1 MSFRIKNDKFTVHI
15 NITCYYAG
23 WRREPASKIWSN
35 FVFIVVTN
43 WQVFLSLPASQAC
56 REKLC
61 DFIGCNFKSRA
72 SQVGLNTNRQKILL
86 NFSNGNIFS
95 VRNSGIN
102 NYLFEI
108 TSMICVFSSNLSLR
122 SCSVVLYTCSA
133 SANSAARSFSFSWT
147 WRCSFKTVSLCCSSI
162 SWICC
167 NSEAFSCSN

>member
-1 MSFRIKNDKFTVHI
+1 MFTVHI

-35 FVFIVVTN
+35 FIFIVVTN
-43 WQVFLSLPASQAC
+43 WQVFFKPSCIPSLPW
-56 REKLC
+56 KVVW
-61 DFIGCNFKSRA
+61 FIGCNFKSHA
-72 SQVGLNTNRQKILL
+72 SQVGLNTNRQNIFL

-102 NYLFEI
+102 LFEI

>member
-1 MSFRIKNDKFTVHI
+1 MVKFRFQCSHKLACFFKPSCIPSLSLKVVRFYWLQLQ
-15 NITCYYAG
+15 ITCKSG
-23 WRREPASKIWSN
+23 WFEHKQTKDIIKL
-35 FVFIVVTN
+35 FK
-43 WQVFLSLPASQAC
+43 WQHFLSQEQC
-56 REKLC
+56 
-61 DFIGCNFKSRA
+61 
-72 SQVGLNTNRQKILL
+72 
-86 NFSNGNIFS
+86 
-95 VRNSGIN
+95 IN
-102 NYLFEI
+102 LFEI